1 MKEER
6 KKNGKSHPVVL
17 PSVQAAHNLDPSMSR
32 PYAVVGGSS
41 DTPLKPQ
48 LIIVVL
54 FSSPNP
60 PQKQLRNL
68 FWYLATVFPTC
79 SWKMFLQHGVKG
91 LTGTYFTPKRHNRW
105 STSWC
110 QHPPPKP
117 FQTCPRISCQHQE
130 RQFDTLSVFSF
141 QILWGNTIWGMGR
154 RRRGSGHVD

>member
-54 FSSPNP
+54 FGSISKSIFKFSSWR
-60 PQKQLRNL
+60 Q
-68 FWYLATVFPTC
+68 
-79 SWKMFLQHGVKG
+79 
-91 LTGTYFTPKRHNRW
+91 
-105 STSWC
+105 
-110 QHPPPKP
+110 PPPTQKKNHHP
-117 FQTCPRISCQHQE
+117 NLPH
-130 RQFDTLSVFSF
+130 
-141 QILWGNTIWGMGR
+141 
-154 RRRGSGHVD
+154 